1 MARKKSCR
9 IQKVESNN
17 TYSIVVSDPHDSN
30 MEYVVIENIDSLK
43 EASIAQLAAENAF
56 NLGRSLLASLF

>member
-17 TYSIVVSDPHDSN
+17 TYSIVVSDPHDPN
-30 MEYVVIENIDSLK
+30 MEYAVIENIDSLK
-43 EASIAQLAAENAF
+43 EASIA
-56 NLGRSLLASLF
+56 